1 MTSELE
7 KQIEAY
13 HDRARRAETARQEK
27 ELAVE
32 HERAVLAVRDDFGG
46 RIHELEAENKALQ
59 ARIQDLEAQLSEPAN
74 GEWRAEYPLLALVVG
89 LIAKGE
95 KREKIGEEL
104 RSHGYT
110 RKDIALLL
118 RPKLKRPS
126 DSALNKFTD
135 RLLENKS

>member
-1 MTSELE
+1 MSEFE
-7 KQIEAY
+7 KWAEEY
-13 HDRARRAETARQEK
+13 HDRARRERTARQET
-27 ELAVE
+27 ELAVQ
-32 HERAVLAVRDDFGG
+32 HKKAVLEVEEEFGG
-46 RIHELEAENKALQ
+46 RIRELEVENKALQ
-59 ARIQDLEAQLSEPAN
+59 ARIQNLEAQLSDPAN
-74 GEWRAEYPLLALVVG
+74 GEWRAEYPLLSLVMG
-89 LIAKGE
+89 MIAKGE